1 MEKKKSRE
9 KIENKELLEQPSTQ
23 MTANTAA
30 STGNSGT
37 VRIGKGSDES
47 CIINVNITES
57 SVSVI
62 NTTGEGRHTVNTQPK
77 RPRKKGVFKAD
88 VSKTRMRVRHI
99 KILTIFFTLLS
110 GVVMVGVMRKNKRN
124 LS

>member
-1 MEKKKSRE
+1 MK
-9 KIENKELLEQPSTQ
+9 NKEVANDFPQKDVTTQ
-23 MTANTAA
+23 MTDNTAA

-47 CIINVNITES
+47 YNINVNITES

-62 NTTGEGRHTVNTQPK
+62 NTTGEGRYSVNTQLK
-77 RPRKKGVFKAD
+77 RERKKGVFKAD
-88 VSKTRMRVRHI
+88 ESKTRMCVRHI

-110 GVVMVGVMRKNKRN
+110 GVVMVGVMRKSKRD